1 MGSGLLLA
9 GGFPGFGDRWRGSMV
24 FALVCVLLCVG
35 LPVLTAWIVLAI
47 NVLSISHDRRR

>member
-1 MGSGLLLA
+1 
-9 GGFPGFGDRWRGSMV
+9 MV